1 MSSQSTLQLTP
12 RTGFSARGLS
22 IIAAALLALWELYF
36 FLLAGTNWMG
46 KWGLDIP
53 LFRPERLGFNIAWIA
68 IAYLG
73 FQLLSLPFAYRHRDQ
88 LIGIFDAMA
97 SLLPLAVVGAVLAG
111 AAFFQA
117 GNLVDA
123 PGKLEIALMLLAV
136 CIMDLFGG
144 YAINI
149 ALSRRQFNVT

>member
-1 MSSQSTLQLTP
+1 MSSQSTVPLTP
-12 RTGFSARGLS
+12 RRGFSASGLS
-22 IIAAALLALWELYF
+22 IIAALLLALWELYF

-46 KWGLDIP
+46 KWEPDIP
-53 LFRPERLGFNIAWIA
+53 LFRPERLGFNVAWIA

-73 FQLLSLPFAYRHRDQ
+73 FQLLSIPFAYRHRDQ
-88 LIGIFDAMA
+88 FIGIFDAMA
-97 SLLPLAVVGAVLAG
+97 SILPLAVVGSVLVG

-117 GNLVDA
+117 GYLLSV
-123 PGKLEIALMLLAV
+123 PGKLEAALILLAV
-136 CIMDLFGG
+136 CVMDLFGG

>member
-1 MSSQSTLQLTP
+1 MSSQSTLQMTP
-12 RTGFSARGLS
+12 RHSFSASGMS
-22 IIAAALLALWELYF
+22 IIAAVLLALWELYF
-36 FLLAGTNWMG
+36 FLLAGTNSMG

-68 IAYLG
+68 VAYLG

-88 LIGIFDAMA
+88 FIGIFDAMA
-97 SLLPLAVVGAVLAG
+97 SLLPLAVVGAVLVG

-117 GNLVDA
+117 GNLVAA
-123 PGKLEIALMLLAV
+123 PGKLEIALLLLAV
-136 CIMDLFGG
+136 CILDLFSG

>member
-1 MSSQSTLQLTP
+1 MSSQSTLQITP
-12 RTGFSARGLS
+12 RHSYSASGLS
-22 IIAAALLALWELYF
+22 IIAAMLLALWELYF

-46 KWGLDIP
+46 KWDPHIP
-53 LFRPERLGFNIAWIA
+53 LFMPERLGFNIAWIA

-73 FQLLSLPFAYRHRDQ
+73 FQLLSLPFAYSHRDQ
-88 LIGIFDAMA
+88 TIGIFDAMA
-97 SLLPLAVVGAVLAG
+97 SLLPLAVVGTVLVG

-117 GNLVDA
+117 GHLLAV
-123 PGKLEIALMLLAV
+123 PGKLEVALLLLAV
-136 CIMDLFGG
+136 CVMDLFGG

>member
-1 MSSQSTLQLTP
+1 MSSQSTLLLTP
-12 RTGFSARGLS
+12 RTGFSASGMS
-22 IIAAALLALWELYF
+22 IIAAVLLALWELYF
-36 FLLAGTNWMG
+36 FLLAGTNWTG
-46 KWGLDIP
+46 KWDLDIP

-68 IAYLG
+68 VAYLG

-88 LIGIFDAMA
+88 FIGIFDAMA
-97 SLLPLAVVGAVLAG
+97 SLLPLAVVGAVLVG

-117 GNLVDA
+117 GNLVAA

-136 CIMDLFGG
+136 CILDLFGG